1 MSKKVGAWR
10 LCQVLLGVSLLA
22 GCAVSPGNGR
32 SVGVYDFGLPVV
44 RSGGADAEWPRVAL
58 EVVSPPWFDLLNV
71 DYRLAYDDPLKQR
84 EYSGSRWA
92 GAPGLLLS
100 QHLWQRLGMASATGN
115 AAAECL
121 LRFDLQEFSQVFDSP
136 TQSRG
141 VLQGSASLIDARK
154 QRVAGRQFSIE
165 KPAASQDAR
174 GGVDA
179 LVAAGSDLALQLA
192 LWLDS
197 LEKDKTMARCQ
208 GATPAT
214 AVIRK

>member
-100 QHLWQRLGMASATGN
+100 QHLRQRLGMASATGN

-121 LRFDLQEFSQVFDSP
+121 LRFELQEFSQVFDSP

-154 QRVAGRQFSIE
+154 QRIAGKRFSIE

-179 LVAAGSDLALQLA
+179 LVARTGIDAASLQVELLELELAGHV
-192 LWLDS
+192 
-197 LEKDKTMARCQ
+197 ARLPGGLYQ
-208 GATPAT
+208 RLGRA
-214 AVIRK
+214 